1 MLLMVIFG
9 LILKCGSGMIEKD
22 SKNGG
27 LVLMSKVPSNIIEL
41 WEERMKQMKDMWVKD
56 FSKRLDKIISDGKK
70 QMLKE
75 VKK

>member
-1 MLLMVIFG
+1 
-9 LILKCGSGMIEKD
+9 
-22 SKNGG
+22 
-27 LVLMSKVPSNIIEL
+27 MSKVPSNIIEL
-41 WEERMKQMKDMWVKD
+41 WEERMKQMKEMWVKD